1 MAVKIGVNPIIVKE
15 LRSRMRGGRAFL
27 TLTVTLVLM
36 GVVSYVLY
44 RIVLASMQYS
54 STPLSPQ
61 VGQTL
66 FGGLATLV
74 LVMIAAVTPAVTAGA
89 ISSESEKLT
98 YEMLLATPMRP
109 ASILWGKLISALS
122 YIFLLIF
129 AAIPMSSLVFTFGG
143 VAPRDMLKA
152 MVVLLVVAVMFGVI
166 GLFLSA
172 LLGRTGRATV
182 VAYLLVAALL
192 ILPIFAYIAV
202 GLLRQATPPRWILIP
217 TPLSALFSALAPSM
231 SMNGPGALFFVLG
244 WGVEPLGMGA
254 PISQTSIPRP
264 LYHYSLPL
272 YAMITLVLY
281 LLATR
286 LVQPTRRWRISKKQ
300 VLLGAGLVLGVAG
313 LIAAFFLLTMDRYE
327 KSSASQA
334 VPVQPF
340 AAVAVERAVMEVA
353 PPPIEQ
359 LSSDSTAV
367 PELVAD
373 VELRETDQSE
383 IYAAVIRQL
392 YTVDHTFAEPPDFP
406 RVYLLEMTN
415 DAVGDPDVPQSDPL
429 VIPPQ
434 VQKDILQM
442 LKDLPADIRW
452 AKSQEEVPMDSEGE
466 RVAENG
472 VIFTLGNLHRQEDG
486 SVQVPASL
494 YFSALGAGGRT
505 YVVEKVDG
513 AWQVT
518 GDTGFEWIS

>member
-1 MAVKIGVNPIIVKE
+1 
-15 LRSRMRGGRAFL
+15 
-27 TLTVTLVLM
+27 
-36 GVVSYVLY
+36 
-44 RIVLASMQYS
+44 
-54 STPLSPQ
+54 
-61 VGQTL
+61 
-66 FGGLATLV
+66 
-74 LVMIAAVTPAVTAGA
+74 
-89 ISSESEKLT
+89 
-98 YEMLLATPMRP
+98 
-109 ASILWGKLISALS
+109 
-122 YIFLLIF
+122 
-129 AAIPMSSLVFTFGG
+129 
-143 VAPRDMLKA
+143 
-152 MVVLLVVAVMFGVI
+152 
-166 GLFLSA
+166 
-172 LLGRTGRATV
+172 
-182 VAYLLVAALL
+182 
-192 ILPIFAYIAV
+192 
-202 GLLRQATPPRWILIP
+202 
-217 TPLSALFSALAPSM
+217 
-231 SMNGPGALFFVLG
+231 
-244 WGVEPLGMGA
+244 
-254 PISQTSIPRP
+254 
-264 LYHYSLPL
+264 
-272 YAMITLVLY
+272 
-281 LLATR
+281 
-286 LVQPTRRWRISKKQ
+286 
-300 VLLGAGLVLGVAG
+300 
-313 LIAAFFLLTMDRYE
+313 
-327 KSSASQA
+327 
-334 VPVQPF
+334 
-340 AAVAVERAVMEVA
+340 MEVA